1 LQIPPHVKSQIE
13 IDTAAAMVQ
22 IAAVK
27 AALAAVPAAARTS
40 VGVDLSQMPVSGV
53 MAKFSTPVAQHADGG
68 TIHGPGS
75 STSDSVPIWASAG
88 EEMIRAAS
96 AGFDRPFLK
105 AYNANPGKALAEKT
119 AAMAGGNISV
129 QVVNKSGAAIGDL
142 IEMYIENAAGRR
154 KVNLSTGMQRVA
166 Y

>member
-1 LQIPPHVKSQIE
+1 
-13 IDTAAAMVQ
+13 
-22 IAAVK
+22 
-27 AALAAVPAAARTS
+27 
-40 VGVDLSQMPVSGV
+40 
-53 MAKFSTPVAQHADGG
+53 
-68 TIHGPGS
+68 
-75 STSDSVPIWASAG
+75 
-88 EEMIRAAS
+88 MIRAAS